1 VEKSTIREK
10 IMSAKT
16 ESTNAQYRGAYGV
29 LTINMDLDS
38 LRTVA
43 KCSSWTCCKTV
54 ILLIVITR
62 LIYFSP
68 TKNLLRERI
77 HWSGD
82 NKRSNREKR
91 LSRRRLTIRT
101 SSLSESG
108 AIISVGHRNSI
119 NAMFRSSMITFVEL
133 HNPTEE
139 YAR

>member
-1 VEKSTIREK
+1 MPRRVWC
-10 IMSAKT
+10 ADD
-16 ESTNAQYRGAYGV
+16 QHGLGFP
-29 LTINMDLDS
+29 
-38 LRTVA
+38 RTVA